1 MGAQGDQLRANGVEA
16 WIDRYVQD
24 PEEGW
29 ISWMRSQVEQA
40 NKALLGRAKGV
51 ASIQKTKETNILLV
65 RQPGAY
71 LFFGRR
77 KNVNAAGAPLRR
89 AAMLATR

>member
-1 MGAQGDQLRANGVEA
+1 MGALGNQLRANGVEA

-51 ASIQKTKETNILLV
+51 ASIQKTKETIFCWSDNLERTFFSGGVKTLTLLERRCAV
-65 RQPGAY
+65 RP
-71 LFFGRR
+71 R
-77 KNVNAAGAPLRR
+77 
-89 AAMLATR
+89 

>member
-1 MGAQGDQLRANGVEA
+1 VGALGNQLRANGVEA

-29 ISWMRSQVEQA
+29 ISWMRSQAET
-40 NKALLGRAKGV
+40 KGV

-89 AAMLATR
+89 AATLATR

>member
-1 MGAQGDQLRANGVEA
+1 VGALGNQLRANGVEA

-29 ISWMRSQVEQA
+29 ISWMRSQAETKGVAAET
-40 NKALLGRAKGV
+40 KGV